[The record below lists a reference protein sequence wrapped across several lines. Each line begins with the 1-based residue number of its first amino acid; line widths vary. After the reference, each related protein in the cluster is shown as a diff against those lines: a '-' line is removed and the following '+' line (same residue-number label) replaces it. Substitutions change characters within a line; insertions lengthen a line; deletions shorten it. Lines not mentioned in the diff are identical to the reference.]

1 MIQNKSLIYGLV
13 VISGFML
20 VWLVYADQGIKSK
33 PDLLSEESPLILID
47 GKVPPKLSRLPAHL
61 QFIDEQTCLQCHAT
75 ERKMNFGAGPVVAK
89 KIPHEFRENCASCH
103 ILEK

>member
-1 MIQNKSLIYGLV
+1 
-13 VISGFML
+13 ML
-20 VWLVYADQGIKSK
+20 VWLVYADQGIESK